1 MRLIKVFLVGLIALF
16 AIVTLIS
23 LVIPSDVK
31 LSHAVIINSTTGK
44 IYTQIGNLK
53 NWKNWQPIFASDSAV
68 ITFSNSNIGSNTN
81 CDITYKNRHINITT
95 TAIDPTSIKFI
106 LQSKGEDDI
115 ENEISITPV
124 NAQNSVR
131 VEWRALT
138 KLHWYPWEK
147 FYGIFIDRMTG
158 QEYDE
163 ALNNLKKFVEAQP

>member
-1 MRLIKVFLVGLIALF
+1 MRFIKVFLIGLIGLF
-16 AIVTLIS
+16 IIVTLIS

-44 IYTQIGNLK
+44 IYAQIGNLK

-68 ITFSNSNIGSNTN
+68 ITFSNSDMGSNTN
-81 CDITYKNRHINITT
+81 CDITYKNRRINIATT
-95 TAIDPTSIKFI
+95 SLDPTSIRFI
-106 LQSKGEDDI
+106 LKSNGEDDI

-147 FYGIFIDRMTG
+147 FYGIFIDRITG
-158 QEYDE
+158 PGYDE
-163 ALNNLKKFVEAQP
+163 ALNNLKRFVEAAH

>member
-1 MRLIKVFLVGLIALF
+1 MRSIKAFLIGLIALF

-31 LSHAVIINSTTGK
+31 QSHAVIINSTTGK

-53 NWKNWQPIFASDSAV
+53 NWKNWQPIFASDSSA
-68 ITFSNSNIGSNTN
+68 ITFSDSKTGSNAN
-81 CDITYKNRHINITT
+81 CAITYKNRQINITT
-95 TAIDPTSIKFI
+95 TAIDSTSIKFI

-115 ENEISITPV
+115 ENEIIITPV

-147 FYGIFIDRMTG
+147 FCGIFIDRMTG
-158 QEYDE
+158 PEYDE
-163 ALNNLKKFVEAQP
+163 SLNNLKKFVETQH